1 MALANVTDAFFQRV
15 DRTGCQSWQYL
26 NYIDSL
32 ATDDATGIASALLTA
47 VEAAMLYTIGI
58 RNPPAVTAAS
68 HTAVLASIDKAY
80 WATSLQLLEIVR
92 SMAGADATQTMVEMQ
107 NEVTAAMPNAVVL
120 QARQP
125 E

>member
-1 MALANVTDAFFQRV
+1 MALANLTDAFFQRV
-15 DRTGCQSWQYL
+15 DITGCRSWQYL

-47 VEAAMLYTIGI
+47 VETAMLYTIDL
-58 RNPPAVTAAS
+58 RNPPAVTADS
-68 HTAVLASIDKAY
+68 HTAVLGFIDKAY
-80 WATSLQLLEIVR
+80 WATPLQILEVIR
-92 SMAGADATQTMVEMQ
+92 SMAGADATQTMLEMQ
-107 NEVTAAMPNAVVL
+107 TEVTAAMPNAVVL

>member
-15 DRTGCQSWQYL
+15 ERTGCQSWQYL

-47 VEAAMLYTIGI
+47 VEAAMQYTIVL

-68 HTAVLASIDKAY
+68 HTAVLASIDKAG
-80 WATSLQLLEIVR
+80 WATPLQILEVVR

-107 NEVTAAMPNAVVL
+107 TEVTTAMPNAVVL
-120 QARQP
+120 QGRQP